1 MDSTQQSQDSSQQ
14 PPPFTIFNRQL
25 QEPKH
30 ETTDGR
36 FPPSYEEAMG
46 IAPSSTSS
54 VYTSEGHFSS
64 GFTYSGWVNPESTN
78 QTSSS
83 NLPGSIY
90 TVDSNQPE
98 PYVSATVV
106 TTRIQQEHTSELQR
120 RRGAQFTAARAVR
133 CFLSF
138 LFVFVFIWILFQW
151 VIW

>member
-1 MDSTQQSQDSSQQ
+1 MEKIFRSDTKIGTYKISTSDFSHLDQKTMDSTQQSQDSSQQ

-106 TTRIQQEHTSELQR
+106 TTR
-120 RRGAQFTAARAVR
+120 
-133 CFLSF
+133 
-138 LFVFVFIWILFQW
+138 
-151 VIW
+151 